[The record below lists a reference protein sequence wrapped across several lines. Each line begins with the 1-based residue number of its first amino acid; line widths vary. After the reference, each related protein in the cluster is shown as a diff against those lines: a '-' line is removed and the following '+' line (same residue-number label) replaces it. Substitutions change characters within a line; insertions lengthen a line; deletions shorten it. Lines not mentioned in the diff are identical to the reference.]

1 VSSTTITL
9 TVFLVLM
16 GGAFAG
22 ALIRKALPR
31 EVVAEDFK
39 EVIRL
44 GSGLIGTLAALVLGL
59 LIASAKSAYDVQH
72 NQVRQITSDIVLLD
86 FTLAHYGPEAHAAR
100 DSLRRVVDSVIEQ
113 IWHEDRP
120 AGAAR
125 SPFQSTEAGEQTYAA
140 VQGLEPKT
148 DAQRSLKARSVGIVA
163 DFAQT
168 RTLLYA
174 QSGASIPLPFLA
186 VLVFWLTTIFL
197 SFSLFSRLNSVNI
210 AALVVLAVSASA
222 AIFLI
227 LDLSHPFQGLLQLS
241 SDTLRNA
248 LPPLGT

>member
-1 VSSTTITL
+1 VSNTTITVI
-9 TVFLVLM
+9 VFLVLM
-16 GGAFAG
+16 GGALAG
-22 ALIRKALPR
+22 AMIRKALPR
-31 EVVAEDFK
+31 ELLAEDFK

-44 GSGLIGTLAALVLGL
+44 GTGLIGTLAALVLGL
-59 LIASAKSAYDVQH
+59 LIASAKSAYDVQS

-86 FTLAHYGPEAHAAR
+86 FTLEHYGPEAHTAR
-100 DSLRRVVDSVIEQ
+100 DLLRRVVDPLIEQ
-113 IWHEDRP
+113 IWHENRP
-120 AGAAR
+120 AGRAQ
-125 SPFQSTEAGEQTYAA
+125 SYFQSTEAGEATYAA

-148 DAQRSLKARSVGIVA
+148 DAQRSLKTRALSIVA

-174 QSGASIPLPFLA
+174 QSDSSIPMPFLA

-197 SFSLFSRLNSVNI
+197 SFSLFSRLNATSI
-210 AALVVLAVSASA
+210 AALVVLALSASA

-227 LDLSHPFQGLLQLS
+227 LGLSTPFQGLLQLS
-241 SDTLRNA
+241 SDTLRSA